1 MMASNWTWLAVGLG
15 GPLVLLA
22 IMFVLARVF
31 GRGRREEE

>member
-15 GPLVLLA
+15 RPLVLLA